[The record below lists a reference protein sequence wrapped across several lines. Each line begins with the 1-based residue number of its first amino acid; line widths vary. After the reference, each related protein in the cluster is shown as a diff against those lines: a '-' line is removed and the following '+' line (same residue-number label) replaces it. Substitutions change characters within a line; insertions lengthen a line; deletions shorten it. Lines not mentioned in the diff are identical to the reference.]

1 VTGLS
6 GSGPAYVFIAIE
18 ALSDGGV
25 KAGLPRDIAQ
35 QLAAQTVLG
44 AAKMV
49 LETGR
54 HPGVLKDMVTSP
66 TGVCRKIEIFLRQH
80 RHVHFVVFRS

>member
-1 VTGLS
+1 MYAPL
-6 GSGPAYVFIAIE
+6 GPCFNAQ
-18 ALSDGGV
+18 
-25 KAGLPRDIAQ
+25 AGLPRDIAQ

-66 TGVCRKIEIFLRQH
+66 AGGLVAKAAQCCSRMTR
-80 RHVHFVVFRS
+80 